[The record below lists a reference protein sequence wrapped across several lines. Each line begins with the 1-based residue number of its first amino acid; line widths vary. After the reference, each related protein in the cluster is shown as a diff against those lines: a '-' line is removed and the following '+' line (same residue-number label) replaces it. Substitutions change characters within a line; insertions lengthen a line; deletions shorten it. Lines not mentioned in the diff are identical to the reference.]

1 MIAGYFLSDRI
12 IAMILIKS
20 QVIGFV
26 WIIGILAILVMSLLV
41 LIYLKKNRNGG
52 DDDRDE

>member
-1 MIAGYFLSDRI
+1 
-12 IAMILIKS
+12 MILIKS